1 MWTKR
6 RFWYMFINLL
16 LVNAIKQLSK
26 NMLSLRRSTKTD
38 YARLGKILQG
48 VLKNGLR
55 EEMKSLS
62 MSNGL
67 MDNLID
73 I

>member
-1 MWTKR
+1 
-6 RFWYMFINLL
+6 
-16 LVNAIKQLSK
+16 
-26 NMLSLRRSTKTD
+26 MLSLRRSTKTD

>member
-1 MWTKR
+1 MWTER
-6 RFWYMFINLL
+6 RFWYMSINLL

-26 NMLSLRRSTKTD
+26 KMFSLRRSTKTD

-55 EEMKSLS
+55 EEMKPLS